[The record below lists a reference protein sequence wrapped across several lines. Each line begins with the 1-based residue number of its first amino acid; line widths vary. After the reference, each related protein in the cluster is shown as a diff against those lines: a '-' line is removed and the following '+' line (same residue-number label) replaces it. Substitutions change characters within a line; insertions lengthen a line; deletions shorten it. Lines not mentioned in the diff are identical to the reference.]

1 MEGVFCLSGKT
12 LVSWRL
18 SDSRDD
24 AWLKGTWKYERVIW
38 EKETMPGGKKEALPP
53 QFPLVLLLSS
63 RFLIYDPTILEPET
77 GYQNPPICI
86 NSQSANSLFTLRL
99 IQIIPN

>member
-1 MEGVFCLSGKT
+1 MT
-12 LVSWRL
+12 
-18 SDSRDD
+18 RD
-24 AWLKGTWKYERVIW
+24 WKARENNYERVIW
-38 EKETMPGGKKEALPP
+38 EKGTMPGGKKEALPP
-53 QFPLVLLLSS
+53 QFPLVLFLCS
-63 RFLIYDPTILEPET
+63 RFLIYDPTVLEPET